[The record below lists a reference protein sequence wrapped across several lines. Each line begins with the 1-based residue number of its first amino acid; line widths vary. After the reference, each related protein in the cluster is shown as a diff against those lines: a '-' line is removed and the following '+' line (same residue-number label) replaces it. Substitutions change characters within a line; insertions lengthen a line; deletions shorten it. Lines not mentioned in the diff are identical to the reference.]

1 MLLRRTNISYIGAVK
16 NTAPVHAIDK
26 PIEKEELVIKEEEVQ
41 NEPIVYTRTI
51 INRMNVEAL
60 KELSLKSGLE
70 IGEEESGVSMKRRLI
85 DLLIV

>member
-1 MLLRRTNISYIGAVK
+1 MLLRRRNRSYIGAVK

-41 NEPIVYTRTI
+41 NEPIIYTRTI
-51 INRMNVEAL
+51 INRMNVKAL

-70 IGEEESGVSMKRRLI
+70 IGEEESGASMKRRLI

>member
-1 MLLRRTNISYIGAVK
+1 MLLRRRNRSYIGAVK